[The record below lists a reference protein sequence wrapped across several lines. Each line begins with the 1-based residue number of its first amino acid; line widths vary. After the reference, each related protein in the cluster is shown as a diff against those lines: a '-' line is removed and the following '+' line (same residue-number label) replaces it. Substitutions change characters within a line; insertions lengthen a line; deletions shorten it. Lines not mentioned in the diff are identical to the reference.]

1 MEEKTK
7 KVGRKPTG
15 RLRNKTFSIRVSEE
29 ERTIIQN
36 YFNNL
41 QKKYKVSSQTEAILK
56 LIENEKNTIL
66 KR

>member
-1 MEEKTK
+1 MEEKIK

-56 LIENEKNTIL
+56 LIENEK
-66 KR
+66 